1 MLQWIGANLATIL
14 ISIALLGIVS
24 LVIHYLLR
32 QKKAGK
38 SSCGCNCAQCPMHDT
53 CHSRK

>member
-24 LVIHYLLR
+24 LVIHHLLR